1 MMRWITASVRPMGL
15 LMAAL
20 LSVGML
26 GAVGCREETPAMKKA
41 NLGRALMER
50 GAIDRAISTLQE
62 SIKLDPKLVMS
73 YEILG
78 QAYEASGNYTQAL
91 DAYRKAVRLDPV
103 RDTAYVSLGC
113 LLLSVGNAVSEAE
126 QALSKAVEIN
136 QSHAGAH
143 ACLGAAY
150 LERRQ
155 FEKSIAS
162 SELAVS
168 LNPQNI
174 QAHLN
179 LGIAYSET
187 GETDRARAE
196 IEKAIQF
203 ASGHPGVVE
212 QAKMLLDSL
221 NHPTVEG
228 RQINHG

>member
-1 MMRWITASVRPMGL
+1 MKQWNIAPVRL
-15 LMAAL
+15 LMAVV
-20 LSVGML
+20 LSVGLL
-26 GAVGCREETPAMKKA
+26 GAAGCREETPAMKKA

-50 GAIDRAISTLQE
+50 GAIDRAIATLQE
-62 SIKLDPKLVMS
+62 AITLDPELVMS

-78 QAYEASGNYTQAL
+78 QAYEAAGNTTKAL
-91 DAYRKAVRLDPV
+91 DAYRETVRRDPV

-113 LLLSVGNAVSEAE
+113 LLLSVGNALPEAE
-126 QALSKAVEIN
+126 QALEKAVEIN
-136 QSHAGAH
+136 KSHAGAH
-143 ACLGAAY
+143 ACLGAAH

-155 FEKSIAS
+155 FAESIAA

-187 GETDRARAE
+187 GDTDRARSE

-203 ASGHPGVVE
+203 AAGNPTVVE

-228 RQINHG
+228 RQVNHG